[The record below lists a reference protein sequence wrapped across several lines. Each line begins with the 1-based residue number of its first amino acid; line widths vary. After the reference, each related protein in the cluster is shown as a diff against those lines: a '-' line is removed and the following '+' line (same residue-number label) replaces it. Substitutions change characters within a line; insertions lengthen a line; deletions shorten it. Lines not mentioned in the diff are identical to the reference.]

1 MYGKVVSLVLEMQIQ
16 VLACTLTNIYPGIHI
31 YVVMHQ
37 LQILNALLKMVTMQW
52 I

>member
-1 MYGKVVSLVLEMQIQ
+1 MSGKVVLLVLEMWIQ
-16 VLACTLTNIYPGIHI
+16 VLACTLINIYPKIHT
-31 YVVMHQ
+31 YVLMHQ